1 MLKNWTPLW
10 RNAHLKVKMLKNCRA
25 RSIFWCSTVEKLPDT
40 VAKCR
45 FESQNVKKLS
55 CSEHFLTFYCGKIAC
70 HCGETRMCKWKWSK
84 TVVCGALLD
93 VLMTILRKAVSSARS
108 VFELRCE
115 WLDRLEHTDGKDNCV
130 FSDLFDSLA
139 SMGNCFCRSF
149 CVSSDRKYWFDL
161 IKIVCSLWPQV
172 ATGSRMC
179 KWKWSKTVV
188 CGALL
193 DVLMTI
199 LRKAVSSARSVFE
212 LVASVPKVCPTCSI
226 CSGMRSDR

>member
-1 MLKNWTPLW
+1 MQ
-10 RNAHLKVKMLKNCRA
+10 VKMIQNCRL
-25 RSIFWCSTVEKLPDT
+25 RSTFGRSDDNSTQG
-40 VAKCR
+40 
-45 FESQNVKKLS
+45 S
-55 CSEHFLTFYCGKIAC
+55 
-70 HCGETRMCKWKWSK
+70 
-84 TVVCGALLD
+84 VVCKECLRTPVWMAGQVGAH
-93 VLMTILRKAVSSARS
+93 RRY
-108 VFELRCE
+108 E
-115 WLDRLEHTDGKDNCV
+115 DNCV